1 MQPNL
6 QQQYHII
13 GSNLLVYLVYLNLVF
28 FSLILSINCSIVYVS
43 FVSCGLCEYA
53 PFQTHIVITAYGS
66 HFATSPYLKTCVNT
80 FYVFEDV
87 LRLVKEQNEP
97 HYICSKTIG
106 HWKWPWQWVCLHLCL
121 LWSRDRQLD
130 SVCILGS
137 KACMAHM
144 TEDVKQDHDELMA
157 WQQVKLWSAGCNNA
171 DL

>member
-1 MQPNL
+1 MQPNLLL

-80 FYVFEDV
+80 FYAFEDV

-97 HYICSKTIG
+97 HYIFVQKQLATGSGRGNECAFICVYCDQETDSWIQYAYLVAK
-106 HWKWPWQWVCLHLCL
+106 HAWPTWRRM
-121 LWSRDRQLD
+121 SNRITM
-130 SVCILGS
+130 S
-137 KACMAHM
+137 
-144 TEDVKQDHDELMA
+144 
-157 WQQVKLWSAGCNNA
+157 
-171 DL
+171 